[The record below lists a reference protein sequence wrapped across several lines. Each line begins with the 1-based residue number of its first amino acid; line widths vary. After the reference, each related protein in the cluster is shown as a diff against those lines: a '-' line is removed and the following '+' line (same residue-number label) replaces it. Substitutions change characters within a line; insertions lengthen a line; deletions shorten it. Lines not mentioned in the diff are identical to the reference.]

1 MKKKTIC
8 IFALVLVFI
17 LALFAFTACNTGDVP
32 YDTELVTNGDFSEST
47 TADTNKIVLDGW
59 SVSSTWDTKKSSYEL
74 RYSSEGEKFLS
85 IENSTAGYAYL
96 YQQIKVD
103 RRATYRISVD
113 IKLDGSVKKG
123 SDEEYYGAYVA
134 FLENVTYRF
143 QEQREYYNNPETS
156 NWKTVTFY
164 VNPQNTD
171 YLTIMLALGGE
182 NASAKGTVLFDNVSV
197 MKVSSVPEGVTV
209 TNFKK
214 SDIVRYNVNVSGILF
229 VTLLTLFTALVLG
242 GAYVL
247 LRRLYAKQNA
257 FLSYDKVV
265 SAGNPNTAVSP
276 VKKVLTHP
284 GFIATALAVGT
295 FLVNLIFLLTMYG
308 FGSEMNY
315 TVNLALNMAS
325 NGGVFSAYQAYAS
338 TLQTTAPGAIYIL
351 AIIGAMGKNLAYSDI
366 AILIR
371 MVNVLATMAT
381 VVMVYFYGRKYVG
394 DRTSTIFACLYALL
408 PITLIMGGLDHTFT
422 ALLVALLVGAM
433 ILLVEKKFLATYLVM
448 ALATVL
454 DVRALALA
462 PIVLAYVGYRYYRDD
477 SDLKKFTKNRAMMI
491 FGLVGAV
498 VAVYLLTLP
507 AAINFVTAEDSKPFY
522 GFTLIANQITKNR
535 VMTDNGL
542 GLYALATMN
551 QKGMNNLAAIFNLVF
566 ILVLVIYVAYLYFKN
581 RNKHELLMLA
591 SFTFAVIGVFTLK
604 VDYTYLFLALALGF
618 IYTMVSGEKR
628 MYGILGGYSI
638 LLFLNLGQL
647 MSNSGFVASAVHFD
661 DFFRKANAT
670 AYFANYESTSPEF
683 IAFSVLAVLLTAYYF
698 YVSYSITNKGK
709 RVDIPAMFKPFKD
722 SAVDFVKEL
731 PSRVASTFK
740 KED

>member
-1 MKKKTIC
+1 MKKRTIC
-8 IFALVLVFI
+8 IFALVLVFV
-17 LALFAFTACNTGDVP
+17 LALFAFTACNTGEVP
-32 YDTELVTNGDFSEST
+32 FDTELVTNGDFSEST
-47 TADTNKIVLDGW
+47 ATDKDKIVLDGW
-59 SVSSTWDTKKSSYEL
+59 SVSSTWDVKKSAYEL
-74 RYSSEGEKFLS
+74 KYSSDGEQFLK

-103 RRATYRISVD
+103 RRATYKVTVD

-123 SDEEYYGAYVA
+123 SDEEYYGAYIS

-164 VNPQNTD
+164 VSPSNTD

-182 NASAKGTVLFDNVSV
+182 NAASRGTAFFDNVSV
-197 MKVSSVPEGVTV
+197 MKVSSVPDGATV

-214 SDIVRYNVNVSGILF
+214 SDVVRYNVNVSGILF
-229 VTLLTLFTALVLG
+229 VTLLCLFSVLVLV

-257 FLSYDKVV
+257 FLNYDKVV
-265 SAGNPNTAVSP
+265 SGTNNVVSP
-276 VKKVLTHP
+276 VKKAFAHP
-284 GFIATALAVGT
+284 AFIATALAVGT
-295 FLVNLIFLLTMYG
+295 FLVNLIFLLSMYG

-315 TVNLALNMAS
+315 TVNLALKLAS
-325 NGGVFSAYQAYAS
+325 KGGVANAYTVYAS
-338 TLQTTAPGAIYIL
+338 SLQSTAPGALYVL
-351 AIIGAMGKNLAYSDI
+351 AIIGAMGKNLPYSDI
-366 AILIR
+366 AVLIR

-381 VVMVYFYGRKYVG
+381 VVMIYFYGRKYVG
-394 DRTSTIFACLYALL
+394 DRTSTIFAAMYALL

-448 ALATVL
+448 ALAVVL

-462 PIVLAYVGYRYYRDD
+462 PLAVAYIGYRYYRDD
-477 SDLKKFTKNRAMMI
+477 SNLKKFTKNRAIMI

-507 AAINFVTAEDSKPFY
+507 ASINFVTASQSKPFY
-522 GFTLIANQITKNR
+522 GFNLIANQIINNR
-535 VMTDNGL
+535 IMTDNGL
-542 GLYALATMN
+542 GLYGLATMN
-551 QKGMNNLAAIFNLVF
+551 GKYMNNLAAIFNLVF
-566 ILVLVIYVAYLYFKN
+566 MLVLVVYVAYLYFKN
-581 RNKHELLMLA
+581 RNKQEILLLA

-628 MYGILGGYSI
+628 MYGILGAYSV
-638 LLFLNLGQL
+638 LLFLNIGQL
-647 MSNSGFVASAVHFD
+647 MSNSGFVASTVHFD
-661 DFFRKANAT
+661 DFFRSANAK
-670 AYFANYESTSPEF
+670 AYFANYETTSPEF
-683 IAFSVLAVLLTAYYF
+683 IVFSIFAVLVTIYYI

-709 RVDIPAMFKPFKD
+709 RVDIPAMYDTFKNTVISWAKD
-722 SAVDFVKEL
+722 F
-731 PSRVASTFK
+731 PSRITNLFK
-740 KED
+740 KQD